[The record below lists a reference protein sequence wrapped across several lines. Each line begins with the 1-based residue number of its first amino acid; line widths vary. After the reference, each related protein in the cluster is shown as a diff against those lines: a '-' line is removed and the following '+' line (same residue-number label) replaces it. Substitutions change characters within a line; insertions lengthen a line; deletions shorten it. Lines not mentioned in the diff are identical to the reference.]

1 MTPMRT
7 PILLS
12 MLLMVSSTLFVSA
25 QEPVLIAGG
34 STPPAPVMNPAVYQ
48 SVASPV
54 TVVYQTPV
62 VYVPVVASAVCS
74 APNVIYFGGPNSC
87 YSGSSPGGYYR
98 PDCAYSPS
106 VIYFGRGEAWQ
117 RGYAFRHPR

>member
-1 MTPMRT
+1 
-7 PILLS
+7 
-12 MLLMVSSTLFVSA
+12 MLTISSCLYVAA

-34 STPPAPVMNPAVYQ
+34 STPPTAVMGSVANQPTAQPASYPVAAVYPPQ
-48 SVASPV
+48 
-54 TVVYQTPV
+54 V
-62 VYVPVVASAVCS
+62 VYVPVVPVVAGGACS

-87 YSGSSPGGYYR
+87 YSGGYNGGYYR

-106 VIYFGRGEAWQ
+106 VIYFGRGEACQ